1 MVLVATG
8 VNGLTVIVGGNGLM
22 VVAAADGL
30 TVAAA
35 SAVAGAEDDMV
46 SDTRLLRRVLLHRKY
61 GGETRG

>member
-1 MVLVATG
+1 
-8 VNGLTVIVGGNGLM
+8 VGGNGLM